1 MDMEPGAASSASYPG
16 MESSSNPSFE
26 FPAWKTGISA
36 AAALILALLFIVS
49 GSWKL
54 TDPFTWSQ
62 MLGQFRVPSAL
73 SLPFAVLL
81 GIGETFAGVLILV
94 PRFRRWG
101 SLLIGLLLV
110 VFMAYIAANYSALAG
125 KDCSCF
131 PLVKRAVGPGFFVGD
146 AVMLLMAMVAGV
158 WSRKA
163 RDLKIALM
171 ILGAVA
177 VFAGVAYGV
186 NSARQTGLQAPDTVT
201 VDGAPRSLTAGHIFL
216 FFYDPECMH
225 CDAAARRMAKLD
237 WKDTSVVAI
246 PIRQPQ
252 FAADFLHDTGLK
264 AGTSLDVKRLRDV
277 FHFVNAPY
285 GVALV
290 NGRQKA
296 DVGNFDETE
305 PAKTLRSIGFVE

>member
-1 MDMEPGAASSASYPG
+1 MET
-16 MESSSNPSFE
+16 SSNPSFE
-26 FPAWKTGISA
+26 FPAWKNGISA
-36 AAALILALLFIVS
+36 AAALVLALLFIVS

-73 SLPFAVLL
+73 SLPFTVLL

-110 VFMAYIAANYSALAG
+110 AFMLYIGVNYNALVG

-146 AVMLLMAMVAGV
+146 AVMLLMAVVAGV

-186 NSARQTGLQAPDTVT
+186 NSARQTGLKAPDTVT
-201 VDGAPRSLTAGHIFL
+201 VDGAPRSLAAGHIFL

-225 CDAAARRMAKLD
+225 CDAAARRMAKLN
-237 WKDTSVVAI
+237 WKDTSVIAI

-264 AGTSLDVKRLRDV
+264 AGTSLDVKPLRDV
-277 FHFVNAPY
+277 FKFVNAPY

-305 PAKTLRSIGFVE
+305 PAKTLRSAGFVE

>member
-1 MDMEPGAASSASYPG
+1 MEPGAASSVHYPG
-16 MESSSNPSFE
+16 MESTSNPSFE
-26 FPAWKTGISA
+26 FPAWKTGISG
-36 AAALILALLFIVS
+36 AAALLLALLFIVS

-62 MLGQFRVPSAL
+62 MLGQFRVPAAL
-73 SLPFAVLL
+73 SLPFALLL
-81 GIGETFAGVLILV
+81 GVGETYAGVLILV

-110 VFMAYIAANYSALAG
+110 AFMAYIGANYSTLVG

-146 AVMLLMAMVAGV
+146 AVMLAMAVVAGV
-158 WSRKA
+158 WSRRA
-163 RDLKIALM
+163 RNLKVALM

-186 NSARQTGLQAPDTVT
+186 NSARQTGLKAPDTIT
-201 VDGAPRSLTAGHIFL
+201 VDGVPRSLATGHIFL
-216 FFYDPECMH
+216 FLYDPECMH

-237 WKDTSVVAI
+237 WKDTSVIAV
-246 PIRQPQ
+246 PIRQAQ
-252 FAADFLHDTGLK
+252 FAAAFLHDTGLK
-264 AGTSLDVKRLRDV
+264 AGTSLDVQPLRDV
-277 FHFVNAPY
+277 FKFVNAPY

-296 DVGNFDETE
+296 EVGNFDETE

>member
-1 MDMEPGAASSASYPG
+1 MDMEPGAASSARYPG
-16 MESSSNPSFE
+16 MESTSNPSFE

-36 AAALILALLFIVS
+36 AAALVLALLFIVS

-54 TDPFTWSQ
+54 ADPFTWSQ
-62 MLGQFRVPSAL
+62 ILGQFRVPAAL

-101 SLLIGLLLV
+101 SLLIALLLLA
-110 VFMAYIAANYSALAG
+110 FMGYIGANYSVLVG

-146 AVMLLMAMVAGV
+146 AVMLLLAIVAGV

-163 RDLKIALM
+163 RNLKVALM

-177 VFAGVAYGV
+177 VFAGVAFGV
-186 NSARQTGLQAPDTVT
+186 NSARQTGLKAPDAIT
-201 VDGAPRSLTAGHIFL
+201 VDGKPRSLASGHIFL
-216 FFYDPECMH
+216 FLYDPECMY
-225 CDAAARRMAKLD
+225 CDAAARRMAKLN
-237 WKDTSVVAI
+237 WKDTTVIAV
-246 PIRQPQ
+246 PIVQPQ

-264 AGTSLDVKRLRDV
+264 AETSLDAKPLRDV
-277 FHFVNAPY
+277 FKFVNAPY

-296 DVGNFDETE
+296 EVGTFDTTE